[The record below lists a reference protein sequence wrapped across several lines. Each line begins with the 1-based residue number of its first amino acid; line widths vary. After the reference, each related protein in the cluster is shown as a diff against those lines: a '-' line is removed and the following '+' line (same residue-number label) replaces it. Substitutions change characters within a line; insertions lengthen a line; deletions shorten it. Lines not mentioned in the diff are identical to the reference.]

1 MESGAI
7 SDGQITA
14 SSQWKD
20 MVAPFHGRLHSLKT
34 PQSEGCW
41 AAATKDLN
49 QWLQVD
55 LSQYTNVT
63 RVATQGRHSGVK
75 QWVTEYK
82 LQYSNEWSE
91 LPELQ
96 GTRTKHRQG

>member
-14 SSQWKD
+14 SSQHLYSY
-20 MVAPFHGRLHSLKT
+20 APFHGRL
-34 PQSEGCW
+34 QSGRHW

-55 LSQYTNVT
+55 LISQYTKVT
-63 RVATQGRHSGVK
+63 RVATQGINENK
-75 QWVTEYK
+75 QWVTGYR
-82 LQYSNEWSE
+82 LGYSNDGASFQYYTE
-91 LPELQ
+91 Q
-96 GTRTKHRQG
+96 GQNTDKVSLL